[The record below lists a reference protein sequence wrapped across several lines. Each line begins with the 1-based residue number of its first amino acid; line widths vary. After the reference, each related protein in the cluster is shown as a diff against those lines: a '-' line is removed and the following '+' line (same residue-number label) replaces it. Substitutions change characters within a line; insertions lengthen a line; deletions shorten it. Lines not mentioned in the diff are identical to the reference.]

1 MSGNTE
7 VVEGLFAL
15 FFILNYRVMVMGR
28 ERRSWWSRIYGML
41 PLCRPRTVVPMIL
54 GKKRG
59 LSERNGQGK
68 DYVPTD

>member
-7 VVEGLFAL
+7 VVEVLFAL
-15 FFILNYRVMVMGR
+15 FLILNYRVTVMGR

-54 GKKRG
+54 GEKKS
-59 LSERNGQGK
+59 LE
-68 DYVPTD
+68 